1 MKNKTLIAF
10 VVCFLVNLC
19 VLSLFAQE
27 EQEKSLLFSVREVEA
42 KPSMISKYEEAV
54 KGLVAKLKEHEVTS
68 VSFLCAASDNF
79 RYSYIVARENMAALD
94 DVFFKELQDKMGN
107 EQMTAMWELFD
118 GTTESNRDFMLRL
131 RPDLSYKPEV
141 DNIGS
146 EETPFR
152 HFDYL
157 YFQSGKG
164 EEAMEILKE
173 WTVLCQGKNV
183 PMAYRTYIGGLGAEL
198 PSVILVKWAR
208 DEIEYYTKRQETREL
223 LGEEGNALWQKTL
236 AIMKRFEH
244 NNGRMRLDLSYVPAE
259 QITAKEQ

>member
-10 VVCFLVNLC
+10 VVGFLVNLC

-42 KPSMISKYEEAV
+42 KPSMNGKYEEAV

-79 RYSYIVARENMAALD
+79 RYSYVVARENMAALD

-107 EQMTAMWELFD
+107 EQMTAMWEHFD
-118 GTTESNRDFMLRL
+118 GTTESTRDFMLRL

-173 WTVLCQGKNV
+173 WTALCQLKNV
-183 PMAYRTYIGGLGAEL
+183 PMAYRTYIGGLGTEV
-198 PSVILVKWAR
+198 PSVVWVEWAK
-208 DEIEYYTKRQETREL
+208 DEVEYYTQRQKNSEL
-223 LGEEGNALWQKTL
+223 LGEEADALWQKTL
-236 AIMKRFEH
+236 AITKRFEH
-244 NNGRMRLDLSYVPAE
+244 NNGSMRLDLSYVPAE
-259 QITAKEQ
+259 KITAKE

>member
-10 VVCFLVNLC
+10 VVGFLVNLC

-42 KPSMISKYEEAV
+42 KPSMIGKYEEAV

-107 EQMTAMWELFD
+107 EQMTAMWELFE
-118 GTTESNRDFMLRL
+118 GTTESTRDFMLRL
-131 RPDLSYKPEV
+131 RPDLSYKPEI

-146 EETPFR
+146 EETTFR
-152 HFDYL
+152 HWDYV

-173 WTVLCQGKNV
+173 WTALSQSKNV
-183 PMAYRTYIGGLGAEL
+183 PTGYRTYIGGLGTEV
-198 PSVILVKWAR
+198 PSVIWVEWAK
-208 DEIEYYTKRQETREL
+208 DEVAYYTQGQKNRDL
-223 LGEEGNALWQKTL
+223 LGEEGDALWQKTL
-236 AIMKRFEH
+236 AITKRFEH
-244 NNGRMRLDLSYVPAE
+244 NNGSIRLDLSYVPTE
-259 QITAKEQ
+259 QITAKE